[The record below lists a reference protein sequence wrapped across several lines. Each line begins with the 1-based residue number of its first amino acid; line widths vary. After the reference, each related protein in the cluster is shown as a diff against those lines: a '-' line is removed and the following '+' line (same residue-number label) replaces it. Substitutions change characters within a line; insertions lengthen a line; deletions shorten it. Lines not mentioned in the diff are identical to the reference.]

1 MMRSKIA
8 GIAAAIALTFVSTAA
23 VAAAPVAPAA
33 SKLSV
38 SKNMRTN
45 ANVTRANKA
54 GGGFP
59 FLIVFVV
66 IAAGLGLYFAVADG
80 GDDRPTSP

>member
-23 VAAAPVAPAA
+23 VAAPAASAA

-38 SKNMRTN
+38 SKNMRTS
-45 ANVTRANKA
+45 ANLQRANNA
-54 GGGFP
+54 GGFP